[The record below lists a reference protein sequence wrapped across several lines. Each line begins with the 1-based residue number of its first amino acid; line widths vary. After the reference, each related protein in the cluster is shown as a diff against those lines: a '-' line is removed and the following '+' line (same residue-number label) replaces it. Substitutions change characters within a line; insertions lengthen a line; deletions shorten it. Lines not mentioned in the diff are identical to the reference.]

1 MIKNTGV
8 SNFTWKGSDIFMVDE
23 IYKYWI
29 ASIPNLRVKKIEAL
43 LEYFGSPK
51 EVFMASNQAMDK
63 MRKVCNE
70 KNILITSKNIDLIM
84 SSKDKEKII
93 KGYDYLCEHGINFI
107 TKLDDSFPEK
117 LRHIYDGPFSIYIK
131 GRPFP
136 DNKKVIAIVGARDCS
151 IYGKEIAK
159 YLSAAIAREGVI
171 VVSGLARGID
181 TYAHTGVLSIG
192 GSTYG
197 IMGCGIDICYPR
209 ENIQLYMN
217 MQNEGG
223 IISEYAPGVKP
234 LAYHFPMRNRIISGL
249 SDGVLVIEAR
259 EKSGSLI
266 TVDMGLDQGKNI
278 YSVPGK
284 ITDKLSGGSNNLIKL
299 GAKMVTSPQ
308 DILEDLLGYSSNNE
322 QGQIKLNCILNVD
335 EQAIYEEINLS
346 PKHIEDL
353 ATITGFDLGKLMENL
368 LSLELKNMISQPMRN
383 YYIRKYCT

>member
-1 MIKNTGV
+1 
-8 SNFTWKGSDIFMVDE
+8 MVDE

-70 KNILITSKNIDLIM
+70 KNILITSKNIDSIM

-181 TYAHTGVLSIG
+181 TYAHTGALSIG